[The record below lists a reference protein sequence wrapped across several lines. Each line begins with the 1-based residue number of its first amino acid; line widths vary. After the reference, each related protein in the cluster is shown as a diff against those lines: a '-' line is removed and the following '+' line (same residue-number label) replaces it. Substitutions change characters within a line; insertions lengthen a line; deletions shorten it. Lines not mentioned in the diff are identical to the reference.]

1 MPYYKVLL
9 DAQNFLVSLDEK
21 EELMGF
27 FTTKWVEAA
36 NEEEAELKAV
46 DLIKND
52 KELVDIVLNKK
63 RGLEIAPMIYLEE
76 ISEISQ
82 NEMQDIKGRT
92 WYNMKEL

>member
-1 MPYYKVLL
+1 MPYFKVLL
-9 DAQNFLVSLDEK
+9 DAQNFLISLNEK

-52 KELVDIVLNKK
+52 KELVDIVLNKE
-63 RGLEIAPMIYLEE
+63 RGLEIVPMIYLEE
-76 ISEISQ
+76 INEISKS
-82 NEMQDIKGRT
+82 EMEDIQGRT
-92 WYNMKEL
+92 WYKMKE